1 MAASDTGGFACS
13 EDCSETK
20 TAVDGGRLT
29 LSWSAGLGLGA
40 GAIGEGSRRSS
51 SHQGFVSVRPAV
63 VSSGGARCK
72 MLSTVSTEGYRQ
84 GLIAESRRGAYS
96 VATNQPSRRPYSI
109 YKHRTPNK
117 KREGTAGRCVC
128 VCVCAC
134 VCGPPH
140 GPMCRVGWV
149 ECVCVCAR
157 ARACVF
163 VSLSLSLSVCVC
175 VCVCVWIPLPHPLD

>member
-1 MAASDTGGFACS
+1 MKLISYVIQSSEGTFFGGRLKVS
-13 EDCSETK
+13 
-20 TAVDGGRLT
+20 AVDIGRLT

-96 VATNQPSRRPYSI
+96 VAIQTSHLAGHYFFI
-109 YKHRTPNK
+109 YTRH
-117 KREGTAGRCVC
+117 
-128 VCVCAC
+128 
-134 VCGPPH
+134 
-140 GPMCRVGWV
+140 
-149 ECVCVCAR
+149 
-157 ARACVF
+157 
-163 VSLSLSLSVCVC
+163 
-175 VCVCVWIPLPHPLD
+175 